1 MQNDALFLSNY
12 QTYNQ
17 SQNFSDTTPF
27 AYVDPESGAVKLVT
41 DVVDSL
47 DGETQN
53 DEAVLAEVIGS
64 PTVSIELIHQKSAYL
79 LEEGLHPMLSGIELD
94 PESTLPE

>member
-1 MQNDALFLSNY
+1 MYKVTTKHILTDEEGVVKAYFLNGI
-12 QTYNQ
+12 
-17 SQNFSDTTPF
+17 PF
-27 AYVDPESGAVKLVT
+27 T
-41 DVVDSL
+41 FDSL
-47 DGETQN
+47 DDETKEK
-53 DEAVLAEVIGS
+53 EAVLAEVIDS

>member
-1 MQNDALFLSNY
+1 MYKVTAKHVITDEEGIVKAYFLNGI
-12 QTYNQ
+12 
-17 SQNFSDTTPF
+17 PF
-27 AYVDPESGAVKLVT
+27 T
-41 DVVDSL
+41 FDSL

-79 LEEGLHPMLSGIELD
+79 LEEGLPPMLSGIELD